1 MEWLSTFIFRSVE
14 WLDRTTDLIGRH
26 MGKFLFILL
35 LLFLGLLL
43 WPTKEVP
50 PEKRGIVEQKE
61 NGPDLHQRA
70 KEWLIENTPKK

>member
-1 MEWLSTFIFRSVE
+1 
-14 WLDRTTDLIGRH
+14 